1 MTITICDRVM
11 EAIVVFTVIGYIAT
25 LIYLFVNNSE
35 NKK

>member
-11 EAIVVFTVIGYIAT
+11 EGIVVFTVIGYIAT
-25 LIYLFVNNSE
+25 LFYMFINNSE